1 MCRAAARLSRAVGI
15 CRESGGGAPQS
26 QRKRPRPLRPG
37 PVSPLLP
44 PRKTMRTN
52 PMLGGRP
59 ETWSA
64 ASVPQSVKAAV
75 SPIWLQ
81 LACQLVDAGV
91 EIGVARAYTPQTP
104 QCRCRVAPGGATH
117 GELAAVAQQGR
128 IDAGGRR
135 LPRRHCRGRLQQ
147 HERSVPV
154 RLGAS
159 RGARVRACRRHLG
172 PQQGR
177 QRHLRGVEAVRV
189 GPLPRGGHQPR
200 RHPDAGGVRSA
211 HAPRQAVRDRRH
223 ELLRR
228 QCRRA
233 PEPQRDG
240 RQAQPRLCA
249 ARQERRLRDR
259 RPTSACSP

>member
-15 CRESGGGAPQS
+15 CRESGRGAPGC

-44 PRKTMRTN
+44 PRKTMRSN

-81 LACQLVDAGV
+81 EACQLVDAGV
-91 EIGVARAYTPQTP
+91 EIGVARAYTPETP
-104 QCRCRVAPGGATH
+104 QCRCRVAPGEPRMASWPQSRNRVGSMLAVVAC
-117 GELAAVAQQGR
+117 LAAIAA
-128 IDAGGRR
+128 AGCAARALRPCSPRR
-135 LPRRHCRGRLQQ
+135 LPW
-147 HERSVPV
+147 S
-154 RLGAS
+154 AS
-159 RGARVRACRRHLG
+159 S
-172 PQQGR
+172 
-177 QRHLRGVEAVRV
+177 
-189 GPLPRGGHQPR
+189 
-200 RHPDAGGVRSA
+200 RSA
-211 HAPRQAVRDRRH
+211 AITWDLNKDGNVTCEEWKQYVSGLFRDADTNRDGILTREEYAQLTRRDKLF
-223 ELLRR
+223 ETVGMNYFDANA
-228 QCRRA
+228 RRA

-240 RQAQPRLCA
+240 RQAQSRLCA

-259 RPTSACSP
+259 VRRAACSP

>member
-1 MCRAAARLSRAVGI
+1 MCRAAASLSRAVGI

-59 ETWSA
+59 EKWSA

-91 EIGVARAYTPQTP
+91 EIGVARAYTPETP

-128 IDAGGRR
+128 TDAGGRR
-135 LPRRHCRGRLQQ
+135 LLRRHCRLART
-147 HERSVPV
+147 RSP
-154 RLGAS
+154 
-159 RGARVRACRRHLG
+159 
-172 PQQGR
+172 P
-177 QRHLRGVEAVRV
+177 
-189 GPLPRGGHQPR
+189 
-200 RHPDAGGVRSA
+200 
-211 HAPRQAVRDRRH
+211 
-223 ELLRR
+223 
-228 QCRRA
+228 
-233 PEPQRDG
+233 
-240 RQAQPRLCA
+240 CA
-249 ARQERRLRDR
+249 AS
-259 RPTSACSP
+259 PTSRNRWPQFGSAGCAAGCWGKRNCGGTGSA